1 METALP
7 EVPEPTARLAFR
19 RWRESDAPVLLDMYS
34 RREVYRFLGSVP
46 RPVHDLDEALARIEG
61 FTARTHGLAG
71 IWAIVRAEDDVVIG
85 TVLLVPLPRTDGQP
99 SDVHEIG
106 WHLHPDA
113 WGSGYATEA
122 AGSVIAR
129 ARAGGLAEVRA
140 VVYPDNAA
148 SHAVCRRLGMTQL
161 GLTGEWYNVEVVEY
175 RLAPERPRGD
185 RDGAVSRRLAR
196 PPGSCASPPSPTARR
211 RSPRTW
217 PSSVPMMSPPGER
230 AWPRDSWAVAHRDGA
245 SVGVLA
251 VSDPAPRDTADG
263 WVHSWWIAPGARG
276 RELHAR
282 CWRGS
287 WSWGALESG
296 RESHWESGR
305 RTRARSPPS
314 RRSDSSGRSR
324 GRLAPWRAALRGDG
338 PGPH

>member
-7 EVPEPTARLAFR
+7 EVPEPTARLSFR

-175 RLAPERPRGD
+175 RLDIAPRVTVTALSPDDWRVL
-185 RDGAVSRRLAR
+185 RDVRLASLADS
-196 PPGSCASPPSPTARR
+196 PGGVRR
-211 RSPRTW
+211 GP
-217 PSSVPMMSPPGER
+217 
-230 AWPRDSWAVAHRDGA
+230 
-245 SVGVLA
+245 
-251 VSDPAPRDTADG
+251 
-263 WVHSWWIAPGARG
+263 
-276 RELHAR
+276 
-282 CWRGS
+282 
-287 WSWGALESG
+287 
-296 RESHWESGR
+296 GR
-305 RTRARSPPS
+305 RACR
-314 RRSDSSGRSR
+314 
-324 GRLAPWRAALRGDG
+324 
-338 PGPH
+338 

>member
-7 EVPEPTARLAFR
+7 DVPEPTARLSFR

-71 IWAIVRAEDDVVIG
+71 IWAVVRAEDDAVIG
-85 TVLLVPLPRTDGQP
+85 SVLLVPLPRTDGQP

-129 ARAGGLAEVRA
+129 ARTGGLAEVRA
-140 VVYPDNAA
+140 VVYPDNSA

-161 GLTGEWYNVEVVEY
+161 GLTAEWYNVEVVEY
-175 RLAPERPRGD
+175 RLAL
-185 RDGAVSRRLAR
+185 V
-196 PPGSCASPPSPTARR
+196 PGRQ
-211 RSPRTW
+211 
-217 PSSVPMMSPPGER
+217 G
-230 AWPRDSWAVAHRDGA
+230 
-245 SVGVLA
+245 
-251 VSDPAPRDTADG
+251 
-263 WVHSWWIAPGARG
+263 
-276 RELHAR
+276 
-282 CWRGS
+282 
-287 WSWGALESG
+287 
-296 RESHWESGR
+296 
-305 RTRARSPPS
+305 
-314 RRSDSSGRSR
+314 
-324 GRLAPWRAALRGDG
+324 
-338 PGPH
+338 